1 MQWKRQRGE
10 RCRCG
15 MIWEVSWYSD
25 RFDREVDDRTP
36 NGKEGEDEEGV
47 FQGDVLHGAESVRDD
62 L

>member
-1 MQWKRQRGE
+1 
-10 RCRCG
+10 